1 MMIPLNEYIV
11 VKVDDSSIEKE
22 KDGFIVPDTAKKKPY
37 IGTVIEVSREVSDK
51 VQKGDKVVWP
61 STLGVEIEIEDQ
73 KVVVLKFEDIL
84 MKLC

>member
-11 VKVDDSSIEKE
+11 VKVDDSAIEKE

>member
-11 VKVDDSSIEKE
+11 VKVDESTVETE

-37 IGTVIEVSREVSDK
+37 VGTVLEVSRDVNDK

-61 STLGVEIEIEDQ
+61 STLGVEIEIENQ
-73 KVVVLKFEDIL
+73 KVVVLKLEDIL
-84 MKLC
+84 MKLR